1 MAIAYNLLLS
11 DSRVM
16 IRDEAGR
23 PGICLD
29 DGQIIEEGQHEK
41 LLQNDGLYARLY
53 EGLQH

>member
-1 MAIAYNLLLS
+1 MLS

-29 DGQIIEEGQHEK
+29 DDQIIEVGQHEE
-41 LLQNDGLYARLY
+41 LLQNEGLYARLY
-53 EGLQH
+53 GGLQH

>member
-1 MAIAYNLLLS
+1 
-11 DSRVM
+11 M

-23 PGICLD
+23 LGICLD
-29 DGQIIEEGQHEK
+29 DSQIIEESQHEK